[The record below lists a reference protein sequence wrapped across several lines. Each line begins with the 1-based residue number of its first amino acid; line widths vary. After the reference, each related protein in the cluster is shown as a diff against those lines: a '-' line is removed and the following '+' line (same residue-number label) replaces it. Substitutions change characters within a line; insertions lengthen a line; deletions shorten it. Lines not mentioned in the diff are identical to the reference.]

1 MALPAFRRFG
11 LLLVVLSLVTG
22 SLVSGALVSVARA
35 AAPPSEKL
43 LPATTK
49 GYIAT
54 NDVDDVREKF
64 RATQLGELVN
74 DPVMKPF
81 IEDLKEQ
88 IKAKLEKAGKR
99 MGLKWADMEGVY
111 GGEVALALVQPEVK
125 GKEAMDAKAKA
136 EAIAKEKSSH
146 ATVLLVDITG
156 KRDKADALLAK
167 VDANQKANKATRSA
181 LKAGGVDLTVYTQP
195 LAADAK
201 TSEVAYY
208 FIKDDVLVATDDL
221 TVATEIAGRFGG
233 GGTPSLA
240 SIEAFKAAMKRNTD
254 AAAGMPQQVRWFVEP
269 FGYAEVSRA
278 MQGGRR
284 KRGNDMLK
292 ILKDQGFT
300 AIQGVGGYVFFNTGS
315 EEVLHRTYIH
325 APPVASKDG
334 ERAKEKYNLAMR
346 MLDFP
351 NSTAPTDLD
360 PQAWALPD
368 VASYLTFNMKLKDA
382 FEMAKTLVDAIAGD
396 TGVFD
401 DIWLN
406 LETDPNGPKI
416 NIRKELV
423 DLLGERVTIMSDVKV
438 PVDLKS
444 ERLLGLVEVKNPAI
458 VAKALEKAFAHDP
471 AAKKRVIKGQ
481 IIWELTQ
488 EEGIAE
494 DTELKIEGTDFVSKE
509 EGEEA
514 AAEEEEGPTVLPN
527 MALTVFDGHLI
538 VSTHL
543 DFIKEFIERQ
553 GTHKGLAAEA
563 DFVRVTAELQR
574 LGSQLDSFRFFT
586 RTDEAYRATYELVK
600 QNKLPQSETILAR
613 ALNSLLSQPKE
624 AGALRKQAIDGSKL
638 PEFETVS
645 KYFGPGG
652 FYVQSERDG
661 WFIVGCLLKK

>member
-1 MALPAFRRFG
+1 VAHSDFRRFG
-11 LLLVVLSLVTG
+11 SIVVILSLVTG
-22 SLVSGALVSVARA
+22 AW
-35 AAPPSEKL
+35 AAPSSESL
-43 LPATTK
+43 LPASTK

-54 NDVDDVREKF
+54 SDVDQVRAKF
-64 RATQLGELVN
+64 KETQLGELVN

-88 IKAKLEKAGKR
+88 IGKKLEKAGKR

-111 GGEVALALVQPEVK
+111 GGEVALALVQP
-125 GKEAMDAKAKA
+125 DAKDKT
-136 EAIAKEKSSH
+136 SH

-167 VDANQKANKATRSA
+167 VDANQKANKAVRSS
-181 LKAGGVDLTVYTQP
+181 LKAGGVEMVVYSQP
-195 LAADAK
+195 LATGAK
-201 TSEVAYY
+201 VPEKAYY
-208 FIKDDVLVATDDL
+208 YIKDDVLVATDHV

-233 GGTPSLA
+233 AGTGSL
-240 SIEAFKAAMKRNTD
+240 SSLEAFKAAMKRNDD
-254 AAAGMPQQVRWFVEP
+254 AAGGMQQQLRWFVEP

-300 AIQGVGGYVFFNTGS
+300 AVQGLGGYIYFATGN
-315 EEVLHRTYIH
+315 EDILHRTYIY
-325 APPVASKDG
+325 APPVAGKGGD
-334 ERAKEKYNLAMR
+334 RAKDKYNLAMR

-351 NSTAPTDLD
+351 NSTKATDLD

-368 VASYLTFNMKLKDA
+368 VASYLTFNAKIKDA
-382 FEMAKTLVDAIAGD
+382 FELSKTLVDAIAGD
-396 TGVFD
+396 EGVFD

-423 DLLGERVTIMSDVKV
+423 DLLGERITIMTDVKV

-444 ERLLGLVEVKNPAI
+444 ERLLGLVDVKDPVK

-471 AAKKRVIKGQ
+471 AAKKRIIKGQ

-488 EEGIAE
+488 EEGVAE
-494 DTELKIEGTDFVSKE
+494 DTELMIEGAGFVSKE

-514 AAEEEEGPTVLPN
+514 VAEEEAAPVLPN
-527 MALTVFDGHLI
+527 MAMTVFDGHLI
-538 VSTHL
+538 VSTHVEY
-543 DFIKEFIERQ
+543 ITEFIERQ
-553 GTHKGLAAEA
+553 GTHKGLAAEP
-563 DFVRVTAELQR
+563 DFIRVTAELKR
-574 LGSQLDSFRFFT
+574 LGSGHDSFRFFT
-586 RTDEAYRATYELVK
+586 RTNESYRATYELVK
-600 QNKLPQSETILAR
+600 QNKLPQAETLLAR
-613 ALNSLLSQPKE
+613 LLNGMVGSKE
-624 AGALRKQAIDGSKL
+624 EGALRKQAIDGSKL
-638 PEFETVS
+638 PPYEAVI
-645 KYFGPGG
+645 KYFAPGG

-661 WFIVGCLLKK
+661 WFIVGCQLKKEAK